1 MPPALLLVCKA
12 ETHAGGFVT
21 FTIGCGVLVTPSVA
35 PSLKGRPQ
43 THRPSGQHYWKLTTD
58 VVSLR
63 LTTEMVS
70 LRPRL

>member
-1 MPPALLLVCKA
+1 MRVSMR
-12 ETHAGGFVT
+12 GGFVA
-21 FTIGCGVLVTPSVA
+21 FAMGCGVFVTPSVA

>member
-1 MPPALLLVCKA
+1 MRVSMR
-12 ETHAGGFVT
+12 GGFVA
-21 FTIGCGVLVTPSVA
+21 FAMGCGVFVTPSVA

-43 THRPSGQHYWKLTTD
+43 THRPSGQQRGQHYWKLTTD